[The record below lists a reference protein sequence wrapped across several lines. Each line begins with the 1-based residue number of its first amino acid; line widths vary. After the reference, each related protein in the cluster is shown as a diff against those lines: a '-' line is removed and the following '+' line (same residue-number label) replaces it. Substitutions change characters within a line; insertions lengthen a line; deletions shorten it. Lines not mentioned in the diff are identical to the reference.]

1 MGIYFSSFC
10 MSLTKGTVVQIK
22 VVLYVCFPTALC
34 FITELWKDEKS
45 HFTHSKVE
53 IRGGNLEHFVV
64 EMMHLLL
71 TTCCLV

>member
-1 MGIYFSSFC
+1 